1 MLGIGVLAAM
11 IVPISSPNIS
21 MIALDSCGYCN
32 MQGRT
37 NPNCS
42 ATASW
47 RPVIMASY
55 CSSPRAVLTQL
66 SSSGDTVSRTIDI
79 GGGVDDCDET
89 GLGAEVGS
97 WASVGAIALTA
108 TAGASAS
115 FPPPQATAKRMDAT
129 IVRTTVSF
137 ISLYPVTTCPSPS
150 ITTPSPSLSC

>member
-1 MLGIGVLAAM
+1 MGAWVLGIGVLAAM

-21 MIALDSCGYCN
+21 MIALASCGYCR

-47 RPVIMASY
+47 LPLMMALY

-66 SSSGDTVSRTIDI
+66 RSSGDTVSRTIDI
-79 GGGVDDCDET
+79 GGGVSDCDET

-97 WASVGAIALTA
+97 GTSVGAIALTA

-115 FPPPQATAKRMDAT
+115 ARCATPCARARPRRRGTARCSGSAPRAPPAPQ
-129 IVRTTVSF
+129 TV
-137 ISLYPVTTCPSPS
+137 CRSP
-150 ITTPSPSLSC
+150 